1 MDVLDGLTLG
11 FAVSLSLQNLL
22 YCLAGAMIGTAIG
35 ILPGLGPTTTI
46 ALLLPVTFRLDPIG
60 SIIMLSGIYYGA
72 MYGGSITSILIR
84 IPGEAASV
92 VTCLDGYEMAKR
104 GRAGPALGIAALG
117 SFIAGTAATLGVAML
132 GPSLAAV
139 ALAFGPAEKAMLVL
153 LGLLLV
159 THVSTGSRSR
169 ALVMV
174 VVGLLLGTMGLDPI
188 TGEQRF
194 TFGATYLFDG
204 VSIVILAMGLFGVAE
219 LLAIALKRESRGDV
233 IARPKKWTETLPT
246 AQDWRDSAA
255 PIARGSLLGFLLGLL
270 PGAGALIASF
280 ASYVTEKRL
289 SRSPERFGHGA
300 IEGVAGPEAA
310 NNAAAQANF
319 VPLLSLGIPSSVVMG
334 VMMGALMIQGIAP
347 GPALAAQHPELFWG
361 VITSMFLGN
370 LILVLLNVPLIRV
383 FVRLLDVPMTL
394 MAPAIMLFC
403 IVGAYSL
410 NNNWLDVV
418 VMLALGALGFFL
430 RLARFDPAPLVIAFV
445 LGEVFEGSVRQALLI
460 SGGEIEVFVS
470 SPLSAGFAI
479 AAALVL
485 ALPLGQRL
493 LGRRLAADTSIT
505 RPQTGPTGGTTP

>member
-1 MDVLDGLTLG
+1 MDMLDGLALG
-11 FAVSLSLQNLL
+11 FSVSLSFQNLI
-22 YCLAGAMIGTAIG
+22 YCLIGAVIGTAIG

-46 ALLLPVTFRLDPIG
+46 ALLLPITFRLDPIG

-92 VTCLDGYEMAKR
+92 VTCLDGYEMARR
-104 GRAGPALGIAALG
+104 GRAGPALGISAIG
-117 SFIAGTAATLGVAML
+117 SFLAGTAATLGVAVL
-132 GPSLAAV
+132 GPSLADV

-159 THVSTGSRSR
+159 THVSSGSRSR

-174 VVGLLLGTMGLDPI
+174 VVGLLLGAIGLDPI
-188 TGEQRF
+188 SGEQRF
-194 TFGATYLFDG
+194 TFGITYLFDG
-204 VSIVILAMGLFGVAE
+204 VNIVILAMGLFGVAE
-219 LLAIALKRESRGDV
+219 LLAIALRREARGEV
-233 IARPKKWTETLPT
+233 IARPKTWLETLPT
-246 AQDWRDSAA
+246 AQDWRESAG
-255 PIARGSLLGFLLGLL
+255 PITRGGVLGFLLGLM
-270 PGAGALIASF
+270 PGAGAMISSF
-280 ASYVTEKRL
+280 ASYVMEKRL
-289 SRSPERFGHGA
+289 SRTPERFGKGA
-300 IEGVAGPEAA
+300 IAGVAGPEAA

-319 VPLLSLGIPSSVVMG
+319 IPLLSLGIPSSVVMG

-347 GPALAAQHPELFWG
+347 GPALASQHPELFWG
-361 VITSMFLGN
+361 VITSMFIGN
-370 LILVLLNVPLIRV
+370 VILVLLNVPLIRI

-410 NNNWLDVV
+410 NNNWLDVLVMV
-418 VMLALGALGFFL
+418 VLGAAGFFL

-460 SGGEIEVFVS
+460 SGGELEIFVS
-470 SPLSAGFAI
+470 SPLSAGFAL

-485 ALPLGQRL
+485 ALPLL
-493 LGRRLAADTSIT
+493 RRMIRRTVPAALPTMTDTAGGD
-505 RPQTGPTGGTTP
+505 RP